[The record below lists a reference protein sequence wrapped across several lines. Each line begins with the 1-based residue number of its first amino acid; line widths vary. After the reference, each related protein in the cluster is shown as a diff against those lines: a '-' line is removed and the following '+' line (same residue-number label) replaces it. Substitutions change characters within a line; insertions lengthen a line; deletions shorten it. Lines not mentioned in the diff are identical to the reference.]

1 MLPIFSAGTLFSGLI
16 LFMYIYHR
24 SHQILYLSIVF
35 MVLSSFIF
43 VFSESMIL
51 VMGSLMGK
59 KDIGIQFHRLEQ
71 VGGAFFL
78 FAFPFFLT
86 HFLHL
91 RPSWNRV
98 NLYIAYAGLVMAVSI
113 TIIAFTIPDLF
124 ISINNPQWNWKTQQG
139 SFARGKQG
147 VVYVF
152 RDAMMALVILYSF
165 SSTIADLIKSKDIRY
180 ILPVLLGI
188 AIAIFG
194 ALDDSLHVHTY
205 RHISFPGIPFSRFT
219 TGVTIMN
226 LFIMASMVRKFID
239 QSLLVEK
246 ATKQLSENEK
256 KLVNLI
262 EANQSIVFLMN
273 TDGTILDVNVAFR
286 KTLGYSKDELMGKNI
301 FEFLSHQNEDDK
313 YQKIFFMEQLE
324 KLDAKTPRV
333 EFTIAFNQKYSMEPK
348 EFMVHLQRIDYGDKI
363 EILGNAVL
371 IMENSLM
378 KYVRTERMRLHISNY
393 LWNAEQAANRLTL
406 NLNKYLPADAIL
418 GIKTSLREMIINAM
432 EHGNMHINFDQKTQ
446 AQMDGTYFQLIQKKQ
461 KEIHGEKQ
469 FVDIEYVLRENLVG
483 YRITDH
489 GNGFD
494 AKHYLKNAVLT
505 KLNEE
510 GIAHG
515 RGIIMTI
522 SVFDV
527 VRYNDKGNSVT
538 LLKKFPTENGA
549 GNG

>member
-246 ATKQLSENEK
+246 TTKQLSENEK

-489 GNGFD
+489 GDGFD

-515 RGIIMTI
+515 RGIMMTI

>member
-1 MLPIFSAGTLFSGLI
+1 
-16 LFMYIYHR
+16 
-24 SHQILYLSIVF
+24 
-35 MVLSSFIF
+35 
-43 VFSESMIL
+43 MIL

-246 ATKQLSENEK
+246 TTKQLSENEK

-273 TDGTILDVNVAFR
+273 TDGTILDVNVAFH

-489 GNGFD
+489 GDGFD

-515 RGIIMTI
+515 RGIMMTI